1 MRAISGS
8 SSSRDLEA
16 GTQQNKVSAQKIS
29 EREGLTAIKNELF
42 WKKQWSSALGL
53 PLPSCCSLQLF
64 KVQWYLGPRTGG
76 VSGDHLLMFIPVV
89 DKPLQNI
96 DSI

>member
-16 GTQQNKVSAQKIS
+16 GTQQNKVSAQRIS

-42 WKKQWSSALGL
+42 WKKQ
-53 PLPSCCSLQLF
+53 
-64 KVQWYLGPRTGG
+64 
-76 VSGDHLLMFIPVV
+76 
-89 DKPLQNI
+89 
-96 DSI
+96 